1 MFPYFFHLTASITKH
16 LKVYHSVKEKGQM
29 TVTRNTQRYQ
39 LHVPH
44 TDTEFV
50 LFQQIR
56 KTQIQPTSSLPLNIQ
71 PCDVEYFD
79 VEYFVST
86 MLTELRKL
94 PSHKFCRFGKKL
106 FLVAVKVISLPPL
119 FQSRLPHTPEIF
131 TFFQQSKSSSLIKR
145 YLRNSTNPP

>member
-1 MFPYFFHLTASITKH
+1 
-16 LKVYHSVKEKGQM
+16 M